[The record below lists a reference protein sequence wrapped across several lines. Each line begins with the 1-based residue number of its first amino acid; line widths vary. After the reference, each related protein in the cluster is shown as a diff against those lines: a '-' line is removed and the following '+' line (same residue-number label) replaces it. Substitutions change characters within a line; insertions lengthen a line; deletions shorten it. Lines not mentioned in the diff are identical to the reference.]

1 MNRQLQYEKHEDF
14 MKRQYNLE
22 LQANKQ
28 SDVIKNPRHYEQ
40 YEFEPVSFIMKN
52 ELSFWMGN
60 VIKYIMRAGTKE
72 NTEKGNDRTDKNSN
86 VSDAVFLGS
95 CAGAPGTEKAPQKR
109 R

>member
-1 MNRQLQYEKHEDF
+1 MKRELQYEKHEDF
-14 MKRQYNLE
+14 MKRQHNLE

-28 SDVIKNPRHYEQ
+28 SDVIKNPKHYEQ

-72 NTEKGNDRTDKNSN
+72 NTDEIQDLK
-86 VSDAVFLGS
+86 
-95 CAGAPGTEKAPQKR
+95 KAIRYIEMRINQLEGREPNE
-109 R
+109 

>member
-28 SDVIKNPRHYEQ
+28 SDVIKNPKHYEQ

-72 NTEKGNDRTDKNSN
+72 NTDEIQDLK
-86 VSDAVFLGS
+86 
-95 CAGAPGTEKAPQKR
+95 KAIRYIEMRINQLEGREPNE
-109 R
+109 

>member
-72 NTEKGNDRTDKNSN
+72 NTDEIQDLK
-86 VSDAVFLGS
+86 
-95 CAGAPGTEKAPQKR
+95 KAIRYIEMRINQLEGREPNE
-109 R
+109 